1 MDYTLAQYYTA
12 FDQLAFDGAKEKLVK
27 EMGYPEAVYDFH
39 YDPEYFS
46 RGLIIDLERGEPLIA
61 YTCSSA

>member
-12 FDQLAFDGAKEKLVK
+12 FDQLAFDGAKEKLVGDL
-27 EMGYPEAVYDFH
+27 GYPDKVDSFH

-46 RGLIIDLERGEPLIA
+46 RGLVIDLERGM
-61 YTCSSA
+61 